1 MRPGCCAIRSRRP
14 SGCAAS
20 SPSPAFRSAHR
31 VPSVPSVLEWI
42 ATLAAGVFA
51 GAAVYVSLVEHPARV
66 SLGPRAAMQEF
77 APSYRRGAAMQAP
90 LSLLGAAAAIVRW
103 ASGGSLAWVAGG
115 LVLGALVPFTL
126 LVIRPTNSRL
136 LASTPE
142 IASGEVKALLE
153 RWGRL
158 HAVRTLVSLGVF
170 AGFVALLARA

>member
-1 MRPGCCAIRSRRP
+1 
-14 SGCAAS
+14 
-20 SPSPAFRSAHR
+20 
-31 VPSVPSVLEWI
+31 VPSVLEWI

-103 ASGGSLAWVAGG
+103 ASGGSLAWLAGG
-115 LVLGALVPFTL
+115 LALGALVPFTL

-142 IASGEVKALLE
+142 IASGEAEALLE